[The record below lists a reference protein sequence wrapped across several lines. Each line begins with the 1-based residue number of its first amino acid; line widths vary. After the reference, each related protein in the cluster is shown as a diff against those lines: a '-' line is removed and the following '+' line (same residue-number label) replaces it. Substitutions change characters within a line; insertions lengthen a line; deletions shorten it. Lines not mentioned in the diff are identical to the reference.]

1 MLQNQTFAIDVI
13 LNDRYQIKACLSDK
27 PGRQTYLAQDQETQT
42 QVILKCL
49 SLNGQTNWDDLKL
62 FDREAH
68 VLQSIEHP
76 SIPKYLD
83 SFEIAD
89 QQSYALVQTFINA
102 RSLKE
107 QVETGTTFTESEI
120 QAIAHQLLE
129 ILIYLHDRHPPV
141 VHRDIKPSNIL
152 WDRQQCYLVDFGAVQ
167 TLAAKAGETFT
178 VVGTYGYMPPEQ
190 FGGRTTPASD
200 LYSLGATL
208 IYLLTSIH
216 PADLSELDGHL
227 KFEAATTCSSAFCH
241 WIDHLIQP
249 NLTQRFPSAKAA
261 LEALN
266 YFNAPTKTLCQEFTN
281 IIMLSDAHELQV
293 IVPEYRLTPWIELSE
308 LCWIIV
314 TCIVCGSLV
323 LLLSNFFVSESWIVF
338 VSHFLFIF
346 PIMPILAYLISSIIG
361 FQLRLTLK
369 HVTLSYRLF
378 GLEFN
383 ISVVSHIS
391 DVVSIN
397 LRESCRYTKKAHN
410 APSNKPIATVNADL
424 VLCTEKERYRLRNL
438 SQQEAEWIADQ
449 ISQRLKM
456 PITIIHIEGKPN

>member
-27 PGRQTYLAQDQETQT
+27 PGRQTYLAQDQEAQT

-120 QAIAHQLLE
+120 QEIAHQLLE

-152 WDRQQCYLVDFGAVQ
+152 WDGQQCYLVDFGAVQ
-167 TLAAKAGETFT
+167 TLTAKAGETFT
-178 VVGTYGYMPPEQ
+178 IVGTYGYMPPEQ
-190 FGGRTTPASD
+190 FGGRATPASD

-208 IYLLTSIH
+208 IYLLTNIH
-216 PADLSELDGHL
+216 PADLPQLDGYL
-227 KFEAATTCSSAFCH
+227 QFEAATTCSSAFCH
-241 WIDHLIQP
+241 WIDYLIQP
-249 NLTQRFPSAKAA
+249 YPAQRFPSAREA
-261 LEALN
+261 LEALTDLS
-266 YFNAPTKTLCQEFTN
+266 APTQTLRQEFTD
-281 IIMLSDAHELQV
+281 IIILSNAHELRV
-293 IVPEYRLTPWIELSE
+293 IVPEYRLTSPTGCLG
-308 LCWIIV
+308 LLVIIMM
-314 TCIVCGSLV
+314 
-323 LLLSNFFVSESWIVF
+323 
-338 VSHFLFIF
+338 HFLFGLG
-346 PIMPILAYLISSIIG
+346 ILLLTSLFAPESWLNFAGWCWLILLITHILIYLISSIVEVH
-361 FQLRLTLK
+361 LRLTLK
-369 HVTLSYRLF
+369 QVILSYKLF
-378 GLEFN
+378 ALEINNPRAFD
-383 ISVVSHIS
+383 ISEIIG
-391 DVVSIN
+391 IN
-397 LRESCRYTKKAHN
+397 LIEAYQHTVKDNSSSIGKRIVK
-410 APSNKPIATVNADL
+410 VNAEL
-424 VLCTEKERYRLRNL
+424 LIWMGKERYRLSNL
-438 SQQEAEWIADQ
+438 SQLEAEWIADQ
-449 ISQRLKM
+449 ISQRLQI
-456 PITIIHIEGKPN
+456 PITVVSVEGKPN